1 MLHLV
6 DLAGSER
13 QKKTNAEGERLKESS
28 NINTTLLTLGKCI
41 QVCSGKKNRLG
52 GTLFLRTFKKRGNS
66 KVVDNFSIYDLFS
79 SPQALKFNQNQPT
92 NKHQIVPFRESR
104 LTRLF
109 QTFFQGN
116 FLRNSHIRSGQGFVI
131 LRFCRLH
138 ASSFAYCHAGKGR
151 AMMIVNVNQL
161 ASTFDETLHAIK
173 FSAIAKEV
181 VILTQP
187 EPPLREI
194 KEIKKSIL

>member
-1 MLHLV
+1 MLSLV

-13 QKKTNAEGERLKESS
+13 PKKTLNEGERLKESA
-28 NINTTLLTLGKCI
+28 NINTTLLTLGRCI
-41 QVCSGKKNRLG
+41 
-52 GTLFLRTFKKRGNS
+52 
-66 KVVDNFSIYDLFS
+66 
-79 SPQALKFNQNQPT
+79 QALKYNQTHPA

-109 QTFFQGN
+109 QTFFQ
-116 FLRNSHIRSGQGFVI
+116 
-131 LRFCRLH
+131 
-138 ASSFAYCHAGKGR
+138 GKGR

-181 VILTQP
+181 VIVTQP
-187 EPPLREI
+187 DPPPKPVQINEKPREYWSMTI
-194 KEIKKSIL
+194 ITR